1 MERTKKALSVD
12 GDILHEMPAIDSL
25 GRTTAF
31 ENRFGRELGGD
42 NGLGLEKGDG
52 EEGDSR

>member
-1 MERTKKALSVD
+1 
-12 GDILHEMPAIDSL
+12 MPAIDSL